1 MHAWVQG
8 LWRRV
13 RALCPAVVMFGA
25 AACVVAAE
33 ADAIGAAAAQVELGD
48 ALARH
53 AMHHPDP
60 LLLLAALRLL
70 RDSAVHGSP
79 ARSAGA
85 SGDGGASGR
94 LPSRQDLL
102 SLAVRLA
109 AGRPE
114 LSALIADE
122 AASIV
127 RGTPGGLRM
136 ERAVVRGRQQE
147 EIRLSFQAG
156 LPAGFGLLSDRLEE
170 LALEVLDEED
180 RALCLPQRFGR
191 ELRCHWLSGS
201 DADVRIRMIN
211 RGERPNVL
219 TFFHD

>member
-1 MHAWVQG
+1 MHAWAQS
-8 LWRRV
+8 LRRRV
-13 RALCPAVVMFGA
+13 RALCPALVMFGA
-25 AACVVAAE
+25 AACVTAAV
-33 ADAIGAAAAQVELGD
+33 ADAPDAVAQVELGD
-48 ALARH
+48 ALTRH
-53 AMHHPDP
+53 AMHHADP

-85 SGDGGASGR
+85 SSGGGTSGR
-94 LPSRQDLL
+94 LPSRQALL
-102 SLAVRLA
+102 SLAAQLA

-122 AASIV
+122 AASSI

-136 ERAVVRGRQQE
+136 ERAVVRGRQHE
-147 EIRLSFQAG
+147 ELRLSFQAG
-156 LPAGFGLLSDRLEE
+156 LPAGFGLLSDRLDE
-170 LALEVLDEED
+170 LALEVLDDED
-180 RALCLPQRFGR
+180 RALCLPQRVGR
-191 ELRCHWLSGS
+191 ELRCQWLSGS

>member
-8 LWRRV
+8 LWRGV
-13 RALCPAVVMFGA
+13 RALCAAVFMCGA
-25 AACVVAAE
+25 SACVVAAE
-33 ADAIGAAAAQVELGD
+33 ADATGAAAQVELGD

-53 AMHHPDP
+53 AMYHEDP

-70 RDSAVHGSP
+70 RGSAVHGSP
-79 ARSAGA
+79 ARSAGL
-85 SGDGGASGR
+85 SGGGGASGR

-114 LSALIADE
+114 LSALVADE
-122 AASIV
+122 AASSV

-147 EIRLSFQAG
+147 EMRLSFQAG
-156 LPAGFGLLSDRLEE
+156 APAGFGLLSDRLEE
-170 LALEVLDEED
+170 LVLEVLDEED
-180 RALCLPQRFGR
+180 RALCLPQRIGR